1 MSDKMAVMNGG
12 FLQQYDTPD
21 RVFASP
27 INTFVAGFVGS
38 PAMSLIPLDFGE
50 DGGEPSL
57 HSPDGWS
64 LPLSAAN
71 AQRARRASSR
81 RVILGAR
88 HSTLKVHLTATP
100 GAVRGTVYTVEPTG
114 DITFL
119 QVYLGSQEVMVSV
132 EPHVPIAPDQS
143 IWLEFDQGRLHI
155 FDGETQQA
163 LVAA

>member
-1 MSDKMAVMNGG
+1 MRTAA
-12 FLQQYDTPD
+12 TPAL
-21 RVFASP
+21 R
-27 INTFVAGFVGS
+27 
-38 PAMSLIPLDFGE
+38 
-50 DGGEPSL
+50 
-57 HSPDGWS
+57 SPDGWS

-71 AQRARRASSR
+71 AGRARRASSR

-88 HSTLKVHLTATP
+88 HSTLKVHLSAAP
-100 GAVRGTVYTVEPTG
+100 GTVQGTVYTVEPTG

-132 EPHVPIAPDQS
+132 EPHVALSPDQS
-143 IWLEFDQGRLHI
+143 VWLEFDQNRLHI